1 MSILSR
7 LGILTASD
15 RAERQRTLEEQIA
28 IANAQQQE
36 AKKAEKER
44 ILKEQRKARR
54 EQERQERAEK
64 IQQYKDK
71 AKEKAKAA
79 GRKAKEYSEKINEV
93 ELPESKSIQR
103 IGKAAKKSY
112 RQMSRGTIPRA
123 SVPRRRGSSMFEGEY
138 SFIGNLTPN
147 YSSSGGFDS
156 LSYLGLD
163 AFHAEKPKSKK
174 SKSKKQNYTK
184 DVLGL
189 W

>member
-1 MSILSR
+1 MSILSK
-7 LGILTASD
+7 LGIVTASD
-15 RAERQRTLEEQIA
+15 RAERQRTLEEEIA

-44 ILKEQRKARR
+44 IAQEQRRARR
-54 EQERQERAEK
+54 EQERQERAQK
-64 IQQYKDK
+64 IQEYKQK
-71 AKEKAKAA
+71 AKEKAQAV
-79 GRKAKEYSEKINEV
+79 GRKTKEYSEKINEV
-93 ELPESKSIQR
+93 ELPKSKSIQR
-103 IGKAAKKSY
+103 ISKAAKKSY

-138 SFIGNLTPN
+138 SFVGNLSPN
-147 YSSSGGFDS
+147 YSSGGFDS

-163 AFHAEKPKSKK
+163 SFHQSKKPKKQ
-174 SKSKKQNYTK
+174 KKQNYTK